1 MEIPAAG
8 VRPPGTPEGMR
19 ELTQESLGLH
29 LLPVPGISF
38 PCIWIALQVQCGHE
52 MTFEELRRN
61 AEYEK
66 HFFFNDPDPRQ
77 TSSSACFLKDGAAE
91 ARESVRWT
99 KLDGQEWVM

>member
-1 MEIPAAG
+1 MWSDWSNPAVFVGIPAAG
-8 VRPPGTPEGMR
+8 VRLPGTPEGVR
-19 ELTQESLGLH
+19 ELTPESLGLH

-66 HFFFNDPDPRQ
+66 HFFLMTLTPDRQ
-77 TSSSACFLKDGAAE
+77 VQVLVFSKMELQ
-91 ARESVRWT
+91 RPES
-99 KLDGQEWVM
+99 L